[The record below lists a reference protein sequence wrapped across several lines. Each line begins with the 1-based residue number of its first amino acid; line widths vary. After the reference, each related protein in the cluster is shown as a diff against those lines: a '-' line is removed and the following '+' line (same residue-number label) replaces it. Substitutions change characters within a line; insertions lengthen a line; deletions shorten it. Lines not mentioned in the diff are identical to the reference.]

1 MSGEEVAESQP
12 KKVGRVVRPESMKVV
27 VLRGIGG
34 NEYADGNRV
43 VRFLVAIMLLPSAH
57 SLPFPVYT
65 EHSMS

>member
-1 MSGEEVAESQP
+1 MSGAEVAESQP

-34 NEYADGNRV
+34 NEYADGKRV
-43 VRFLVAIMLLPSAH
+43 VRFFVAIMLLPSAH